1 MRRDA
6 ASTLGG
12 ATSFAMDDKILSRP
26 LSREVVDRLHQR
38 LEELG
43 RISDESGQLTRTF
56 FSPAMGRVHRRFEE
70 WGAEI
75 GLTVTIDGFDNLRM
89 RWISDGL
96 APGTRATKARQVLV
110 LGSHLDTVRNAG
122 RYDGTMGVLL
132 ALACIEQL
140 LRWGEHLPIDIEVV
154 GFSDEEG
161 LRFQTAYLGSLYY
174 AGLLPHAWLEMTDGH
189 GHTLRQ
195 VVEARG
201 VPAEVILAQQRPP
214 DGLLGYLE
222 VHLEQG
228 PRLEAEGK
236 AVGVVSS
243 IAAQVRMRLC
253 FQGKAGHAGTTPMH
267 LRRDALCAA
276 AESIL
281 LIEDKA
287 RAVPGLVATV
297 GQISVIPG
305 ASNVIPDR
313 AIHSLDIRH
322 ESGACLAG
330 VLGVLE
336 TGLQTMASRRGVGL
350 QMEIVQQGDASP
362 MDSEL
367 IERFKQSAMRR
378 QGSTPVLPSGAGHD
392 AVVMARIGPTGML
405 FVRCRH
411 GLSHHPDE
419 YVSPEDMEMGLAV
432 LADTVGEISAM
443 ARRPPE
449 QPIS

>member
-1 MRRDA
+1 MEDK
-6 ASTLGG
+6 TLR
-12 ATSFAMDDKILSRP
+12 RP
-26 LSREVVDRLHQR
+26 LSREVADRLHQR

-43 RISDESGQLTRTF
+43 RISDEPGQLTRTF

-70 WGAEI
+70 WGAQI

-89 RWISDGL
+89 RWTNGGP
-96 APGTRATKARQVLV
+96 APGTPGTEARRLLV

-140 LRWGEHLPIDIEVV
+140 QCWGESMAFDIEVV

-189 GHTLRQ
+189 GQTLRQ

-228 PRLEAEGK
+228 PRLEAEGI

-253 FQGKAGHAGTTPMH
+253 YQGKAGHAGTTPMD

-276 AESIL
+276 AESVL
-281 LIEDKA
+281 LIEDTA

-297 GQISVIPG
+297 GQISANPG

-313 AIHSLDIRH
+313 VIHSLDIRH
-322 ESGACLAG
+322 ESDARLAE

-336 TGLQTMASRRGVGL
+336 TGLRAMADRRGVVL
-350 QMEIVQQGDASP
+350 QIEVLQRGPATP
-362 MDSEL
+362 MDSEF
-367 IERFKQSAMRR
+367 IERFRKSAVRR
-378 QGSTPVLPSGAGHD
+378 QGTAPVLASGAGHD
-392 AVVMARIGPTGML
+392 AAVMARIGPTGML
-405 FVRCRH
+405 FLRCRD

-419 YVSPEDMEMGLAV
+419 YVSPEDMELGLAV
-432 LADTVGEISAM
+432 LADTVAEISAM
-443 ARRPPE
+443 ARRPSE
-449 QPIS
+449 QLIS

>member
-1 MRRDA
+1 MKA
-6 ASTLGG
+6 EET
-12 ATSFAMDDKILSRP
+12 TRP
-26 LSREVVDRLHQR
+26 LSQEVVDRLHQR
-38 LEELG
+38 LAELG
-43 RISDESGQLTRTF
+43 EISDEPGQLTRTF
-56 FSPAMGRVHRRFEE
+56 FSPAVGRVHRRFEE
-70 WGAEI
+70 WGAQI
-75 GLTVTIDGFDNLRM
+75 GLNVTIDGFDNLRM
-89 RWISDGL
+89 RWTSQGL
-96 APGTRATKARQVLV
+96 APGIPGTGARRLLV

-140 LRWGEHLPIDIEVV
+140 QCWGEHLPFDVELV

-174 AGLLPHAWLEMTDGH
+174 AGLLPHAWLEMTDGN
-189 GHTLRQ
+189 GQTLRQ

-201 VPAEVILAQQRPP
+201 VAAEAILAQQRPP

-228 PRLEAEGK
+228 PRLEAEGR

-253 FQGKAGHAGTTPMH
+253 FQGQAGHAGTTPMH

-281 LIEDKA
+281 LIESHA
-287 RAVPGLVATV
+287 RSAPGLVATV
-297 GQISVIPG
+297 GQISVTPG

-313 AIHSLDIRH
+313 VIHSLDIRH
-322 ESGACLAG
+322 ESDACLAE

-336 TGLQTMASRRGVGL
+336 TGLRAMATRRGVGL
-350 QMEIVQQGDASP
+350 QMEIVQQGAATP
-362 MDSEL
+362 MDSEF
-367 IERFKQSAMRR
+367 IKRFKQSSVMR
-378 QGSTPVLPSGAGHD
+378 QGPTPVLPSGAGHD
-392 AVVMARIGPTGML
+392 AAIMARIGPTGML
-405 FVRCRH
+405 FLRCRD

-432 LADTVGEISAM
+432 LADAVCEIAAASG
-443 ARRPPE
+443 RRKE